1 MLIVTA
7 GLQLTGEWLNFVT
20 MNRLSLILIIFLA
33 LGLGSCKSHKA
44 TVVRA
49 TGKPAAA
56 ATAKSSTIKSAAPN
70 VPKNAATQS
79 DFANDKRISG
89 ELVKQARTWIG
100 TPYSYGSNAK
110 KKGTDC
116 SGFTMSLFQDV
127 ANLKLPRNS
136 AAQCEYCFNVPRNAM
151 QPGDLVFFTSSTRGG
166 KVTHVGLYIGD
177 GKMIHAST
185 SRGVIESGLDEKYYA
200 SHYHSAGRVYGI
212 TYAATGGKK
221 NKTGDKKDLLLASE
235 GLKSTQVEKPGNG
248 KKTQATNNDN
258 KSNKPSK
265 TNKQDKP
272 KKGGGTDKAKKTE
285 PAGKSG
291 ASAVVVAPVAKTTV
305 KPAAEMSLDEFAA
318 SQQAKQMT
326 DTVIV
331 EETVIA
337 ETVDALE
344 KASAA
349 VDSVKTKAAADSV
362 AAPPPAKEK
371 EKADAPIVVVN
382 GKKVQV
388 TEVERKPEKK
398 PETAPADT
406 VKAEAI
412 KNEVVKA
419 MRFGK

>member
-1 MLIVTA
+1 
-7 GLQLTGEWLNFVT
+7 

-33 LGLGSCKSHKA
+33 IALGSCKSHKA

-56 ATAKSSTIKSAAPN
+56 ATTASSTVKSTPN
-70 VPKNAATQS
+70 VPKNAATQN

-100 TPYSYGSNAK
+100 TPYSYGSNTK

-116 SGFTMSLFQDV
+116 SGLTMSLFQDV

-221 NKTGDKKDLLLASE
+221 PKSGDKLDMQLASE
-235 GLKSTQVEKPGNG
+235 GVQSPKADKSQK
-248 KKTQATNNDN
+248 
-258 KSNKPSK
+258 
-265 TNKQDKP
+265 
-272 KKGGGTDKAKKTE
+272 TDKDKNSKKTE
-285 PAGKSG
+285 GANKPAGKAQNGKSNVKSG
-291 ASAVVVAPVAKTTV
+291 ASAVAAVPAT
-305 KPAAEMSLDEFAA
+305 KPAAPSAIEMTLDEYV
-318 SQQAKQMT
+318 AKQQSRPLT

-331 EETVIA
+331 VEDVIGETVA
-337 ETVDALE
+337 ALE
-344 KASAA
+344 KASAM
-349 VDSVKTKAAADSV
+349 VDSVRAKVPADTV
-362 AAPPPAKEK
+362 VAPPVRKK
-371 EKADAPIVVVN
+371 EKAEAPTMVVN
-382 GKKVQV
+382 GKKVQA
-388 TEVERKPEKK
+388 TQVERQPEKK
-398 PETAPADT
+398 PAAAPVDT
-406 VKAEAI
+406 VRAEAI